1 MLLLIATRAAGAR
14 LNLEFLPDG
23 LMTTDATVLDAMK
36 EDGRN
41 RSFLAEKQKNDRSVV
56 LAAVEQNGYALEY
69 AAATLR
75 NDRDIVLA
83 AVKQNGFAIQFASET
98 LRNDRDVVLA
108 AVEQNGF
115 VLRVVSAT
123 LQHDRDVVLAAV
135 EQNGFALHF
144 ASETL
149 QHDRGFVLAA
159 VKQNGVALEYASATL
174 RDDRAVVFTAVK
186 QNGVALR
193 VASETLR
200 NDRAVVLAA
209 VEQNGHALGCASET
223 LRNDRTVVLAAMRKT
238 PKVFLLAIMTR
249 GEYADHSLLF
259 RDRSL
264 WLEWCRS
271 AGPSECTEHTPPMD
285 PRLWSEIL
293 AAAKSRL
300 ASCDSE
306 QQLVCN
312 ITDIAFEP
320 LPPALVVAGSESP
333 SITLHTVY
341 CLNGQQE
348 LWLGLSPKTTVAQFA
363 DLVLQRKF
371 PTTPSSQ
378 QPGLLSSSP
387 PAPLIYLRL
396 LFRDAPLSVWAGGE
410 LLTSL
415 LTSLRVVQG
424 TWSEQQGEHA
434 RLEIRAVPKT

>member
-1 MLLLIATRAAGAR
+1 
-14 LNLEFLPDG
+14 
-23 LMTTDATVLDAMK
+23 
-36 EDGRN
+36 
-41 RSFLAEKQKNDRSVV
+41 
-56 LAAVEQNGYALEY
+56 
-69 AAATLR
+69 
-75 NDRDIVLA
+75 
-83 AVKQNGFAIQFASET
+83 
-98 LRNDRDVVLA
+98 
-108 AVEQNGF
+108 
-115 VLRVVSAT
+115 
-123 LQHDRDVVLAAV
+123 
-135 EQNGFALHF
+135 
-144 ASETL
+144 
-149 QHDRGFVLAA
+149 
-159 VKQNGVALEYASATL
+159 
-174 RDDRAVVFTAVK
+174 
-186 QNGVALR
+186 
-193 VASETLR
+193 
-200 NDRAVVLAA
+200 
-209 VEQNGHALGCASET
+209 
-223 LRNDRTVVLAAMRKT
+223 
-238 PKVFLLAIMTR
+238 
-249 GEYADHSLLF
+249 
-259 RDRSL
+259 
-264 WLEWCRS
+264 
-271 AGPSECTEHTPPMD
+271 MD

-341 CLNGQQE
+341 CFNGQQE

-363 DLVLQRKF
+363 DIVLQRKF

-396 LFRDAPLSVWAGGE
+396 LFKDAPLSVWAGGE

>member
-1 MLLLIATRAAGAR
+1 
-14 LNLEFLPDG
+14 
-23 LMTTDATVLDAMK
+23 MTTDATVLDAMK

-69 AAATLR
+69 ASATLR

-149 QHDRGFVLAA
+149 QHDRGVVLAA

-174 RDDRAVVFTAVK
+174 RNDRAVALAAVDHNGFALGVAPATL
-186 QNGVALR
+186 QGVALEY
-193 VASETLR
+193 ASAPLR
-200 NDRAVVLAA
+200 NDRDLVLAA
-209 VEQNGHALGCASET
+209 VEQNGYALAYASSG
-223 LRNDRTVVLAAMRKT
+223 LKADRAVVLAAMRKA
-238 PKVFLLAIMTR
+238 PRMFLFAITTR
-249 GEYADHSLLF
+249 GEYDEQSLLF
-259 RDRSL
+259 RDRNL

-271 AGPSECTEHTPPMD
+271 GPSECKERTPPMD
-285 PRLWSEIL
+285 PHLWSEIF

-300 ASCDSE
+300 ASRDSD

-320 LPPALVVAGSESP
+320 LLTPLVAGGASESP
-333 SITLHTVY
+333 SIRIHTVY

-348 LWLGLSPKTTVAQFA
+348 VWLGLSPETTVAQFA
-363 DLVLQRKF
+363 DLVLRRKF
-371 PTTPSSQ
+371 PTT
-378 QPGLLSSSP
+378 
-387 PAPLIYLRL
+387 PLIYLRL
-396 LFRDAPLSVWAGGE
+396 LFKDAPLSVWAGEE

-415 LTSLRVVQG
+415 LTPLQG
-424 TWSEQQGEHA
+424 TASEQQREHA
-434 RLEIRAVPKT
+434 CLEIRAAPKT

>member
-1 MLLLIATRAAGAR
+1 
-14 LNLEFLPDG
+14 
-23 LMTTDATVLDAMK
+23 MTTDATVLDAMK

-69 AAATLR
+69 ASATLR

-108 AVEQNGF
+108 AVE
-115 VLRVVSAT
+115 
-123 LQHDRDVVLAAV
+123 
-135 EQNGFALHF
+135 
-144 ASETL
+144 
-149 QHDRGFVLAA
+149 
-159 VKQNGVALEYASATL
+159 
-174 RDDRAVVFTAVK
+174 

-249 GEYADHSLLF
+249 GEYDDQSLLF

-396 LFRDAPLSVWAGGE
+396 LFKDAPLSVWAGGE

-424 TWSEQQGEHA
+424 TSSEQQGEHA